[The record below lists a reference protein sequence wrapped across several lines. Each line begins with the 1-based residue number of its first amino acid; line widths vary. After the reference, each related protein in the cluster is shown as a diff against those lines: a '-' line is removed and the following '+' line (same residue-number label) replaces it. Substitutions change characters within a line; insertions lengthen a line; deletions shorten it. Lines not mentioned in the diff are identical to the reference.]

1 MIQATVLD
9 AHGNPVQEQ
18 TLVFAFTT
26 NTSGAS
32 LSPLTGVTDTNGRF
46 TVTYTAGTTAGTDT
60 VQARTTNGI
69 IGTVSI
75 TVAGTSPPASVTLT
89 ANPAT
94 VQPGGLSTIQA
105 TVKDAK
111 GNPMAG
117 QTVVFTFITNAT
129 MASLTAGPAACMPP
143 PGGACGVTS
152 TNGLVAVTY
161 KAGTAGTN
169 PSTDTV
175 QASTTNGIT
184 ATVSITVCTGMAC
197 PSAPTGAASTATDR
211 LTTGGDPKNQ
221 TITVTALGAMAT
233 ETLSVSLGNFAITT
247 PAPPTE
253 VPLNTPQTVTVHW
266 DKAGVNQVGQMIN
279 FFATRG
285 DFAAT
290 PVCPATL
297 TTISTTTDGKGNATV
312 YICADN
318 AGPAVISAAANVS
331 HGPSSQVEIEF
342 VATTVNSLVLQAT
355 PTTLSVNPPGS
366 TAQQS
371 VITAVARDTQ
381 GNLVKNQT
389 VSFSL
394 HDVSGGHIFLASD
407 VTDSVGQVATASPS
421 TVTTDTSG
429 FAFFNVVYAK
439 QYTWVEVALEAR
451 TVVAGTEGSSQAQF
465 FLLGAASDF
474 NDCTVSP
481 PGQISPYGI
490 AMTCAD
496 PL

>member
-1 MIQATVLD
+1 
-9 AHGNPVQEQ
+9 
-18 TLVFAFTT
+18 
-26 NTSGAS
+26 
-32 LSPLTGVTDTNGRF
+32 
-46 TVTYTAGTTAGTDT
+46 
-60 VQARTTNGI
+60 
-69 IGTVSI
+69 
-75 TVAGTSPPASVTLT
+75 
-89 ANPAT
+89 
-94 VQPGGLSTIQA
+94 
-105 TVKDAK
+105 
-111 GNPMAG
+111 
-117 QTVVFTFITNAT
+117 
-129 MASLTAGPAACMPP
+129 
-143 PGGACGVTS
+143 
-152 TNGLVAVTY
+152 
-161 KAGTAGTN
+161 
-169 PSTDTV
+169 
-175 QASTTNGIT
+175 
-184 ATVSITVCTGMAC
+184 
-197 PSAPTGAASTATDR
+197 
-211 LTTGGDPKNQ
+211 
-221 TITVTALGAMAT
+221 
-233 ETLSVSLGNFAITT
+233 
-247 PAPPTE
+247 
-253 VPLNTPQTVTVHW
+253 
-266 DKAGVNQVGQMIN
+266 MIN

-371 VITAVARDTQ
+371 VITAVARDAQ

-407 VTDSVGQVATASPS
+407 VTDSVGQASTVYTVGAAPSAHDGVVITAAIGAVTATVTLTVAQRPLFVVLGTGDVVNTPTSTQYALPYSVLVTDADGNPIAGAIVDLSVLPAHYQKGFYDKVSDVNHNCGWQKVLTSPACENEDRNQNGILDPGEDFNNNGRVDPGNVATASPS

-474 NDCTVSP
+474 NACTVSP